1 MPMNKNV
8 LILSLFFCMISSIVL
23 AIQYDTTGLHLLLR
37 QNDKLNRI
45 RGLQTLARY
54 VYDVKM
60 DYSVADSLG
69 NEAVIE
75 SKLMNNKE
83 LIFHSVM
90 LYADVCE
97 MKNTIKEENYLQSL
111 LLSESLDNNKKCN
124 LYLQQCSMN
133 VRFGYLDKSREN
145 LQNAFNYIFENK
157 ENKIKYLLLLGD
169 ISLKKNEKLNAFE
182 NYNSAILSSKII
194 DNDSLSLIAY
204 KKMVMFYCYIN
215 EWAKARNT
223 IDKCFEIIKSNHK
236 FNLYD
241 SLLLQTDLLLIH
253 TNSGENELALKI
265 AENIYPYCIKYQLV
279 YLKELVFGILRTGY
293 LSQNQTKAMCD
304 LYCFKYPGELMQL
317 QKNDLK
323 TYYKV
328 QAFIHESNNMPDS
341 AKYYLTLSESLINNN
356 SNSASVAS
364 FYKRKGEFYLRQ
376 KDYETALNAFYVYF
390 DFAKKSNYFPF
401 IIDAAHQLDSLL
413 IEKGKISDAYTF
425 AKIATTYA
433 DSNARLLEKDKLI
446 SMEIE
451 NISRLNEIEQEKQA
465 LINSKRENFQVL
477 LIILTIILSISL
489 LVIISKFK
497 ISRVVLKTFSYL
509 TFVLLFEFIIYLLD
523 GYIHHW
529 AHGQP
534 ILIMIVKVILI
545 AILLPIHHA
554 TDYRVIQ
561 YLTRKNLVKEKS
573 NVSMKNQILHAWTN
587 FRNWLN
593 IHPEHINNDEEITHH

>member
-1 MPMNKNV
+1 
-8 LILSLFFCMISSIVL
+8 MISDIVF

-37 QNDKLNRI
+37 HTDKVNRI
-45 RGLQTLARY
+45 KGLQILARY
-54 VYDVKM
+54 VGEIKM
-60 DYSVADSLG
+60 SYSIADSIG
-69 NEAVIE
+69 IEAVVE
-75 SKLMNNKE
+75 SKLLNNKD
-83 LIFHSVM
+83 LVYHSVM

-97 MKNTIKEENYLQSL
+97 LKNVQKEENYLQAL

-124 LYLQQCSMN
+124 LYLQQCNMYL
-133 VRFGYLDKSREN
+133 RFGYFDKVGES

-157 ENKIKYLLLLGD
+157 ENKTKYLLLLGD
-169 ISLKKNEKLNAFE
+169 LSLKKNEKLNAFE
-182 NYNSAILSSKII
+182 NYNNAILTSKII
-194 DNDSLSLIAY
+194 DSDSLSLIAY
-204 KKMVMFYCYIN
+204 KKMVVFYCYIN
-215 EWAKARNT
+215 EWAKARNI
-223 IDKCFEIIKSNHK
+223 IDKCFDIIQNNHN

-241 SLLLQTDLLLIH
+241 TLMLQADLLLIH

-265 AENIYPYCIKYQLV
+265 AEEIYPYCIKYQLV

-304 LYCFKYPGELMQL
+304 LYCYRYPEELLQL

-323 TYYKV
+323 TFYKV
-328 QAFIHESNNMPDS
+328 QAFIHENNNMPDS
-341 AKYYLTLSESLINNN
+341 AKYYLALSESLINEN

-376 KDYETALNAFYVYF
+376 NDYETALNAFYLYF

-433 DSNARLLEKDKLI
+433 DSNARMLEKDKLI

-477 LIILTIILSISL
+477 LIILTIIISISL

-497 ISRVVLKTFSYL
+497 ISHVVLKTFSYL
-509 TFVLLFEFIIYLLD
+509 TFVLFFEFIIFLLD

-554 TDYRVIQ
+554 TDFRVIQ

-573 NVSMKNQILHAWTN
+573 NASLKYQMLHVWAN

-593 IHPEHINNDEEITHH
+593 IHPEHKNDGENNAHQTTSK

>member
-1 MPMNKNV
+1 M
-8 LILSLFFCMISSIVL
+8 FFCLISGIL
-23 AIQYDTTGLHLLLR
+23 YAIQYDTSGVYLLIR
-37 QNDKLNRI
+37 NNDKASRI
-45 RGLQTLARY
+45 KGLQVLSRY
-54 VYDVKM
+54 VGEIKM
-60 DYSVADSLG
+60 RYSEADSIC

-75 SKLMNNKE
+75 SKLLNNKD
-83 LIFHSVM
+83 LIYQSVF

-97 MKNTIKEENYLQSL
+97 LNNLHKVENYLQSL

-124 LYLQQCSMN
+124 LYLQQSNMYL
-133 VRFGYLDKSREN
+133 RFGYLDKTRES

-157 ENKIKYLLLLGD
+157 ENKTKYLLLLGD
-169 ISLKKNEKLNAFE
+169 MSLKKNEKLNAFE

-194 DNDSLSLIAY
+194 DNDSLSMIAY

-223 IDKCFEIIKSNHK
+223 IDKCFDIIQNNSK

-241 SLLLQTDLLLIH
+241 SLLLQSDLLLIH

-265 AENIYPYCIKYQLV
+265 AEKIYPYCIKYQLV

-304 LYCFKYPGELMQL
+304 LYCYKYPEELIQL

-328 QAFIHESNNMPDS
+328 QAFIHESNNMIDS
-341 AKYYLTLSESLINNN
+341 AKYYLTISESLINEN

-376 KDYETALNAFYVYF
+376 NDYETALNAFYVYF

-413 IEKGKISDAYTF
+413 LEKGKISDAYTF

-477 LIILTIILSISL
+477 LIILTIIISISL

-509 TFVLLFEFIIYLLD
+509 TFVLFFEFIIFILD

-573 NVSMKNQILHAWTN
+573 NVSLKYQILHAWAN

-593 IHPEHINNDEEITHH
+593 IHPEHSNNNEESNHH